1 MRHIFT
7 EDELKKLCSFWQNQ
21 LKLNNWRIIVGIKNL
36 TEFNNKQSLSEIE
49 FVSALNKAVI
59 KILDPDEYGDIDYI
73 PSKNL
78 SYFWI
83 EGTRRGFVYPDNYI
97 CNYYNE
103 EKDEVIVCSDA
114 KFAWTI
120 YTEQLLKIS
129 KKYNIDLK
137 IYAFEGGMEFNLDI
151 EVSKGKVIKSEV
163 VEFDNYM
170 WDCIDPLSGG

>member
-1 MRHIFT
+1 MPNWCCGI
-7 EDELKKLCSFWQNQ
+7 LKIRGTKQDVVNF
-21 LKLNNWRIIVGIKNL
+21 L
-36 TEFNNKQSLSEIE
+36 TKGLI
-49 FVSALNKAVI
+49 AVDYI
-59 KILDPDEYGDIDYI
+59 GNDVKESRFYVDEYGDIDYI

-78 SYFWI
+78 SYFCI

-103 EKDEVIVCSDA
+103 EKDEVIVCLDT

-120 YTEQLLKIS
+120 HVEQLLEIS

-163 VEFDNYM
+163 IKFDNYM
-170 WDCIDPLSGG
+170 WDCIDPVSGG

>member
-1 MRHIFT
+1 MPNWCCGI
-7 EDELKKLCSFWQNQ
+7 LKI
-21 LKLNNWRIIVGIKNL
+21 RGIKQDVINFL
-36 TEFNNKQSLSEIE
+36 TNGLI
-49 FVSALNKAVI
+49 AVDYI
-59 KILDPDEYGDIDYI
+59 GNDVKESRFYVDEYGDINYI

-78 SYFWI
+78 SHFWI

-103 EKDEVIVCSDA
+103 EKDEVIVCLDA

-137 IYAFEGGMEFNLDI
+137 IYAFERGMEFNLDI

-163 VEFDNYM
+163 VEFDNYV

>member
-1 MRHIFT
+1 MPNWCCGI
-7 EDELKKLCSFWQNQ
+7 LKIRGTKQDVINF
-21 LKLNNWRIIVGIKNL
+21 L
-36 TEFNNKQSLSEIE
+36 TKGLI
-49 FVSALNKAVI
+49 AVDYI
-59 KILDPDEYGDIDYI
+59 GNDVKESRFYVDEYGDIDYI

-103 EKDEVIVCSDA
+103 EKDEVIVCLDA

-137 IYAFEGGMEFNLDI
+137 IYAFERGMEFNLDI

-163 VEFDNYM
+163 IEFDNYV

>member
-1 MRHIFT
+1 MPNWCCGI
-7 EDELKKLCSFWQNQ
+7 LKI
-21 LKLNNWRIIVGIKNL
+21 RGIKQDVVNFL
-36 TEFNNKQSLSEIE
+36 TNGLITINYEENNVKKFKFYIDKYGNITYTSSKDLSC
-49 FVSALNKAVI
+49 LC
-59 KILDPDEYGDIDYI
+59 
-73 PSKNL
+73 
-78 SYFWI
+78 I
-83 EGTRRGFVYPDNYI
+83 EGIRRGFVYPDDCS

-103 EKDEVIVCSDA
+103 EKDEVIVCLDA

-137 IYAFEGGMEFNLDI
+137 IYAFERGMEFNLDI

-163 VEFDNYM
+163 VKFDNYM